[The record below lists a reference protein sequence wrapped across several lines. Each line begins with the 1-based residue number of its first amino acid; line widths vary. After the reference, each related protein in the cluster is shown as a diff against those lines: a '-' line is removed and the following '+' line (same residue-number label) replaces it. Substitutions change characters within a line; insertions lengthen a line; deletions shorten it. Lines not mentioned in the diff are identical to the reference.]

1 MTTSEVIRQIRENSE
16 VRDEV
21 RRLILTEDMLAM
33 PARLDQISRD
43 VAALA
48 ETAKQHGERLVQHGE
63 RMDQLAA
70 IQVQQAAMLARMD
83 ERLVQHG
90 ELLARMDERLVQ
102 HGERMDQHGE
112 RLDQQGERLDR
123 IDERLDRQGG
133 RLDQHGERLDRQGE
147 RLDRIDER
155 LDRQGAD
162 IEVLKTDVGV
172 LKTDVGVLKTDVGVL
187 KTDVG
192 VLKTDMRVVKG
203 VSLEAYLH
211 VQMSRRAANLFTLR
225 RIAIVRGPL
234 LSDAVHDFE
243 DEITDALKRNAI
255 SDDQHGRV
263 FDTDLIIRG
272 LDRESSKPTYVAIEA
287 AFTIGDDDIRKASDT
302 VTALRAVFK
311 KEEAEIIGA
320 IHGINIAAEHFGEA
334 EKLGLVVV
342 NGERPS

>member
-1 MTTSEVIRQIRENSE
+1 MTTSEVIREIRENSE

-21 RRLILTEDMLAM
+21 RRLILTEEMLTM

-43 VAALA
+43 VAALT
-48 ETAKQHGERLVQHGE
+48 ETAKQHGE
-63 RMDQLAA
+63 RMDQLAE

-83 ERLVQHG
+83 ERL
-90 ELLARMDERLVQ
+90 
-102 HGERMDQHGE
+102 DQ
-112 RLDQQGERLDR
+112 
-123 IDERLDRQGG
+123 
-133 RLDQHGERLDRQGE
+133 
-147 RLDRIDER
+147 
-155 LDRQGAD
+155 QGAD
-162 IEVLKTDVGV
+162 IEILKTDVAVLKTDVAV
-172 LKTDVGVLKTDVGVL
+172 LKTDVAVLKTDVAVL

-225 RIAIVRGPL
+225 RITIVRGPL

-255 SDDQHGRV
+255 SDDQHRRV

-287 AFTIGDDDIRKASDT
+287 AFTIGDDDIRKVSDT

-311 KEEAEIIGA
+311 KEEAEVIGA

>member
-1 MTTSEVIRQIRENSE
+1 
-16 VRDEV
+16 
-21 RRLILTEDMLAM
+21 
-33 PARLDQISRD
+33 
-43 VAALA
+43 
-48 ETAKQHGERLVQHGE
+48 
-63 RMDQLAA
+63 
-70 IQVQQAAMLARMD
+70 
-83 ERLVQHG
+83 
-90 ELLARMDERLVQ
+90 
-102 HGERMDQHGE
+102 
-112 RLDQQGERLDR
+112 
-123 IDERLDRQGG
+123 
-133 RLDQHGERLDRQGE
+133 
-147 RLDRIDER
+147 
-155 LDRQGAD
+155 
-162 IEVLKTDVGV
+162 
-172 LKTDVGVLKTDVGVL
+172 
-187 KTDVG
+187 
-192 VLKTDMRVVKG
+192 
-203 VSLEAYLH
+203 
-211 VQMSRRAANLFTLR
+211 MSRRAANLFTLR

>member
-48 ETAKQHGERLVQHGE
+48 ETAKQHGERLEQHGE

-70 IQVQQAAMLARMD
+70 IQVHQAALLARMD
-83 ERLVQHG
+83 ERLAQQG

-102 HGERMDQHGE
+102 QGE
-112 RLDQQGERLDR
+112 RLDRTDERLDRQGERLDR
-123 IDERLDRQGG
+123 IDERLDRQG
-133 RLDQHGERLDRQGE
+133 ERLVQQGE

-162 IEVLKTDVGV
+162 IEVLKTDVGI
-172 LKTDVGVLKTDVGVL
+172 
-187 KTDVG
+187 
-192 VLKTDMRVVKG
+192 LKTDMRDVKG

-225 RIAIVRGPL
+225 RIAVVRGPL

-243 DEITDALKRNAI
+243 DEITDSLKRNSI
-255 SDDQHGRV
+255 SDDQHTRV

-272 LDRESSKPTYVAIEA
+272 LDRESNKPTYVAVEA
-287 AFTIGDDDIRKASDT
+287 AFTIGHDDIRKASDT

-311 KEEAEIIGA
+311 KEEAEVVGA

>member
-1 MTTSEVIRQIRENSE
+1 MTTSEVIREIRENSE

-21 RRLILTEDMLAM
+21 RRLILTEEMLTM

-43 VAALA
+43 VASLV
-48 ETAKQHGERLVQHGE
+48 ETTK
-63 RMDQLAA
+63 
-70 IQVQQAAMLARMD
+70 
-83 ERLVQHG
+83 
-90 ELLARMDERLVQ
+90 
-102 HGERMDQHGE
+102 
-112 RLDQQGERLDR
+112 
-123 IDERLDRQGG
+123 
-133 RLDQHGERLDRQGE
+133 QHGERLDRMDERMDQLVEIQVQQTAMLARMNE
-147 RLDRIDER
+147 RLDQQGKR
-155 LDRQGAD
+155 LDQQGAD
-162 IEVLKTDVGV
+162 IEILKTDVAVLKTDVA
-172 LKTDVGVLKTDVGVL
+172 VL

-225 RIAIVRGPL
+225 RITIVRGPL

-255 SDDQHGRV
+255 SDDQHRRV

-287 AFTIGDDDIRKASDT
+287 AFTIGDDDIRKVSDT

-311 KEEAEIIGA
+311 KDEAEVIGA

>member
-1 MTTSEVIRQIRENSE
+1 MTTSEVIREIRENSE

-21 RRLILTEDMLAM
+21 RRLILTEEMLTM

-43 VAALA
+43 VAALT
-48 ETAKQHGERLVQHGE
+48 ETAKQHGE
-63 RMDQLAA
+63 RMDQLAE

-83 ERLVQHG
+83 ERL
-90 ELLARMDERLVQ
+90 
-102 HGERMDQHGE
+102 DQ
-112 RLDQQGERLDR
+112 
-123 IDERLDRQGG
+123 
-133 RLDQHGERLDRQGE
+133 
-147 RLDRIDER
+147 
-155 LDRQGAD
+155 QGAD
-162 IEVLKTDVGV
+162 IEILKTDVAVLKTDVAV
-172 LKTDVGVLKTDVGVL
+172 LKTDVAVL

-225 RIAIVRGPL
+225 RITIVRGPL

-255 SDDQHGRV
+255 SDDQHRRV

-287 AFTIGDDDIRKASDT
+287 AFTIGDDDIRKVSDT

-311 KEEAEIIGA
+311 KEEAEVIGA

>member
-102 HGERMDQHGE
+102 HGER
-112 RLDQQGERLDR
+112 LDQQGERLDQHGERLDR
-123 IDERLDRQGG
+123 IDDRLDRQGG

-187 KTDVG
+187 KTD
-192 VLKTDMRVVKG
+192 MRDVKG

-211 VQMSRRAANLFTLR
+211 VQMSRRAANLFALR

-255 SDDQHGRV
+255 SDDQHRRV

-272 LDRESSKPTYVAIEA
+272 LDRESNKPTYVAIEA

-311 KEEAEIIGA
+311 KEEAEVIGA

-342 NGERPS
+342 NGERPN

>member
-1 MTTSEVIRQIRENSE
+1 MTTSEVIREIRENSE

-21 RRLILTEDMLAM
+21 RRLILTEEMLAM

-43 VAALA
+43 VAALT
-48 ETAKQHGERLVQHGE
+48 ETAKQHGERLKQHGE

-70 IQVQQAAMLARMD
+70 IQVHQAA
-83 ERLVQHG
+83 
-90 ELLARMDERLVQ
+90 LLARMDERL
-102 HGERMDQHGE
+102 DQQGK
-112 RLDQQGERLDR
+112 RLDQQG
-123 IDERLDRQGG
+123 
-133 RLDQHGERLDRQGE
+133 
-147 RLDRIDER
+147 
-155 LDRQGAD
+155 AD
-162 IEVLKTDVGV
+162 IEILKTDVGV

-192 VLKTDMRVVKG
+192 VLKTDMRDVKG

-225 RIAIVRGPL
+225 RITVVRGPL

-255 SDDQHGRV
+255 SDDQHRRV

-272 LDRESSKPTYVAIEA
+272 LDRESSKPTYVAVEA
-287 AFTIGDDDIRKASDT
+287 AFTIGDDDIRKVSDT

-311 KEEAEIIGA
+311 KEEADVIGA